1 LRGRE
6 IQDEKKRPLAA
17 TTPNG
22 SLALSLHGARRL
34 QPLGKYIVTIGDFL
48 PKGSLLAP
56 GVIDADSQIRP
67 GDEVIITGEKAFGA
81 GRAKM
86 SGWEMVRS
94 NRGVAVELRQIEKL

>member
-1 LRGRE
+1 
-6 IQDEKKRPLAA
+6 
-17 TTPNG
+17 
-22 SLALSLHGARRL
+22 LALSLHGARRL

-56 GVIDADSQIRP
+56 GVIDADLQIRP

-86 SGWEMVRS
+86 SDWEMVQS
-94 NRGVAVELRQIEKL
+94 K